1 MTVGAAIRGEGTMS
15 PLLTRAEAMKRLR
28 LKPAHFS
35 KLVNGK
41 VKGLP
46 PLPCVR
52 IGRRQLFRA
61 ESVEQWIIDVEK
73 GGRCSRVH

>member
-1 MTVGAAIRGEGTMS
+1 MALRTREEAID
-15 PLLTRAEAMKRLR
+15 RLR

-35 KLVNGK
+35 KVVNGK

-52 IGRRQLFRA
+52 IGRRQLFRD
-61 ESVEQWIIDVEK
+61 ETIDQWVLDVEALCRK
-73 GGRCSRVH
+73 AR